1 MKSKKLDLWV
11 LFYSLLLFIQAG
23 FLVAALREVS
33 QIEADIQETRQ
44 QIEETRQELGEL
56 RQSWQEDREEVRE
69 ELERLSD
76 SVADLEVLE
85 DQTDGNVG
93 RIFYILRKWQ
103 REKTQEEQERK
114 EAEELATKQKKSA
127 QRAPQK
133 ATAPSQN
140 VEFAENTPE
149 GMTHLGDYQLT
160 AYEWTGNPCANG
172 NYPTEGYTI
181 ASNTLPIG
189 TRVYIEGIGE
199 RTVEDTGG
207 MSGNTID
214 IYMGD
219 PGTCVQFGRQS
230 GAVYIIPEE

>member
-1 MKSKKLDLWV
+1 MKSKKIDLWV

-44 QIEETRQELGEL
+44 QIEETRKELGEL

-76 SVADLEVLE
+76 SVADLEALG

-133 ATAPSQN
+133 ATAPSQS
-140 VEFAENTPE
+140 VASAENTPE
-149 GMTHLGDYQLT
+149 GMTYLGDYQLT

-172 NYPTEGYTI
+172 NYPTEGLTI
-181 ASNTLPIG
+181 ASNTLPLG

-207 MSGNTID
+207 MPGNVID

-219 PGTCVQFGRQS
+219 PSTCVQFGRQS
-230 GAVYIIPEE
+230 GEVYIIPEE

>member
-1 MKSKKLDLWV
+1 MKSKKIDLWV

-44 QIEETRQELGEL
+44 QIEETRKELGEL

-76 SVADLEVLE
+76 SVADLEALG

-114 EAEELATKQKKSA
+114 EAEEQATKQKKSA

-133 ATAPSQN
+133 ATAPSQS
-140 VEFAENTPE
+140 VESAENTPE
-149 GMTHLGDYQLT
+149 GMTYLGDYQLT
-160 AYEWTGNPCANG
+160 AYEWTGSPCANG

-207 MSGNTID
+207 MAGNVID

-230 GAVYIIPEE
+230 GAVYIIPED

>member
-76 SVADLEVLE
+76 SVADLEVLG

-133 ATAPSQN
+133 ATAPSQS
-140 VEFAENTPE
+140 VASAENTPE
-149 GMTHLGDYQLT
+149 GMTYLGDYQLT

>member
-1 MKSKKLDLWV
+1 MKSKKIDLWV

-33 QIEADIQETRQ
+33 QIDADIQETRQ
-44 QIEETRQELGEL
+44 QIEETRKELGEL

-69 ELERLSD
+69 ELKRLSD
-76 SVADLEVLE
+76 SVADLEVLG

-103 REKTQEEQERK
+103 REKTQEEEKKQE
-114 EAEELATKQKKSA
+114 EAQQAARQVK
-127 QRAPQK
+127 RARNSSYA
-133 ATAPSQN
+133 ATAPSYDNAQ
-140 VEFAENTPE
+140 AEAAPE
-149 GMTHLGDYQLT
+149 GASYLGNYELT

-172 NYPTEGYTI
+172 NYPTEGLTI

-207 MSGNTID
+207 MPGNVID

-219 PGTCVQFGRQS
+219 PGTCVQFGRQN
-230 GAVYIIPEE
+230 AEVYILED

>member
-1 MKSKKLDLWV
+1 MKNKKIDLWV
-11 LFYSLLLFIQAG
+11 LFFALTVFVLIGWLYSTARQADIQKQEIAE
-23 FLVAALREVS
+23 LREVN
-33 QIEADIQETRQ
+33 EALRTDLE
-44 QIEETRQELGEL
+44 EL
-56 RQSWQEDREEVRE
+56 RQMQQEDQE

-76 SVADLEVLE
+76 SVADLEALG

-103 REKTQEEQERK
+103 REKTQEEEKKQE
-114 EAEELATKQKKSA
+114 EAQQATRQVK
-127 QRAPQK
+127 RARNSSYA
-133 ATAPSQN
+133 ATAPSYDNAQ
-140 VEFAENTPE
+140 AEAAPE
-149 GMTHLGDYQLT
+149 GASYLGNYELT
-160 AYEWTGNPCANG
+160 AYEWTGSPCANG

>member
-44 QIEETRQELGEL
+44 QIEETRKELGEL

-76 SVADLEVLE
+76 SVADLEALG

-114 EAEELATKQKKSA
+114 EAEELATKQKKST

-133 ATAPSQN
+133 ATAPSQS
-140 VEFAENTPE
+140 VESAENTPE
-149 GMTHLGDYQLT
+149 GMTYLGDYQLT

-207 MSGNTID
+207 MPGNVID

-219 PGTCVQFGRQS
+219 PGTCVQFGRQN
-230 GAVYIIPEE
+230 AEVYILED

>member
-44 QIEETRQELGEL
+44 QIEETREELGEL

-76 SVADLEVLE
+76 SVADLEVLG

-133 ATAPSQN
+133 ATAPSQS
-140 VEFAENTPE
+140 VASAENTPE
-149 GMTHLGDYQLT
+149 GMTYLGDYQLT

>member
-1 MKSKKLDLWV
+1 MKSKKIDLWV

-44 QIEETRQELGEL
+44 QIEETRKELGEL

-69 ELERLSD
+69 ELGRLSD
-76 SVADLEVLE
+76 SVADLEALG

-133 ATAPSQN
+133 ATAPSQS
-140 VEFAENTPE
+140 VASAENTPE
-149 GMTHLGDYQLT
+149 GMTYLGDYQLT
-160 AYEWTGNPCANG
+160 AYEWTGSPCANG

-207 MSGNTID
+207 MPGNVID

>member
-1 MKSKKLDLWV
+1 MKSKKIDLWV

-33 QIEADIQETRQ
+33 QIETDIQETRQ
-44 QIEETRQELGEL
+44 QIEETREELGEL

-76 SVADLEVLE
+76 SVADLEALG

-133 ATAPSQN
+133 ATAPSQS
-140 VEFAENTPE
+140 VESAENTPE
-149 GMTHLGDYQLT
+149 NMTYLGDYQLT

>member
-1 MKSKKLDLWV
+1 MKSKKIDLWV

-44 QIEETRQELGEL
+44 QIEETREELGEL

-76 SVADLEVLE
+76 SVADLEALG

-133 ATAPSQN
+133 ATAPSQS
-140 VEFAENTPE
+140 VASAENTPE
-149 GMTHLGDYQLT
+149 GMTYLGDYQLT

>member
-1 MKSKKLDLWV
+1 MKSKKIDLWV
-11 LFYSLLLFIQAG
+11 LFFTLAVFVLMGWLYSTAKQADIQKQEITE
-23 FLVAALREVS
+23 LREVN
-33 QIEADIQETRQ
+33 EALRTDLE
-44 QIEETRQELGEL
+44 EL

-76 SVADLEVLE
+76 SVADLEALG

-133 ATAPSQN
+133 ATAPSQS
-140 VEFAENTPE
+140 VASAENTPE
-149 GMTHLGDYQLT
+149 GMTYLGDYQLT
-160 AYEWTGNPCANG
+160 AYEWTGSPCANG

-207 MSGNTID
+207 MAGNVID

-219 PGTCVQFGRQS
+219 PSTCVQFGRQS

>member
-1 MKSKKLDLWV
+1 MKSKKIDLWV
-11 LFYSLLLFIQAG
+11 LFFTLAVFVLMGWLYSTARQADIQKQEIAE
-23 FLVAALREVS
+23 LREVN
-33 QIEADIQETRQ
+33 EALRTDLE
-44 QIEETRQELGEL
+44 EL
-56 RQSWQEDREEVRE
+56 RQIQQEDREE
-69 ELERLSD
+69 LGRLSD
-76 SVADLEVLE
+76 SVADLEVLG

-133 ATAPSQN
+133 ATAPSQS
-140 VEFAENTPE
+140 VASAENTPE
-149 GMTHLGDYQLT
+149 GMTYLGDYQLT

-172 NYPTEGYTI
+172 NYPTEGLTI
-181 ASNTLPIG
+181 ASNTLPLG

-207 MSGNTID
+207 MPGNVID

>member
-1 MKSKKLDLWV
+1 MKSKKVDLWV
-11 LFYSLLLFIQAG
+11 LFHTLALLIVAG
-23 FLVAALREVS
+23 FMISALRQVS
-33 QIEADIQETRQ
+33 QIEKDIQETRA
-44 QIEETRQELGEL
+44 QIETTQKEIEQLRTEEAETIEQLRQDLEGAEL
-56 RQSWQEDREEVRE
+56 RI
-69 ELERLSD
+69 
-76 SVADLEVLE
+76 ADLEALG

-133 ATAPSQN
+133 ATAPSQS
-140 VEFAENTPE
+140 VESAENTPE
-149 GMTHLGDYQLT
+149 GMTYLGDYQLT

-207 MSGNTID
+207 MAGNVID

-219 PGTCVQFGRQS
+219 PSTCVQFGRQS
-230 GAVYIIPEE
+230 GAVYVIE

>member
-1 MKSKKLDLWV
+1 MKSKKIDLWV
-11 LFYSLLLFIQAG
+11 LFFTLAVFVLMGWLYSTAKQTDIQKQEIAE
-23 FLVAALREVS
+23 LREVN
-33 QIEADIQETRQ
+33 EALRTDLE
-44 QIEETRQELGEL
+44 EL
-56 RQSWQEDREEVRE
+56 RQMQQEDREE
-69 ELERLSD
+69 LGRLSD
-76 SVADLEVLE
+76 SVADLEALG

-133 ATAPSQN
+133 ATAPSQS
-140 VEFAENTPE
+140 VESAENTPD
-149 GMTHLGDYQLT
+149 GMTYLGDYQLT

-172 NYPTEGYTI
+172 NYPTEGLTI
-181 ASNTLPIG
+181 ASNTLPLG

-207 MSGNTID
+207 MPGNVID

>member
-1 MKSKKLDLWV
+1 MKSKKIDLWV

-33 QIEADIQETRQ
+33 QIETDIQETRQ
-44 QIEETRQELGEL
+44 QIEETRKELGEL
-56 RQSWQEDREEVRE
+56 RQSWQEDREEVGE

-76 SVADLEVLE
+76 SVADLEALG

-133 ATAPSQN
+133 ATAPSQS
-140 VEFAENTPE
+140 VASAENTPE
-149 GMTHLGDYQLT
+149 GMTYLGDYQLT

-172 NYPTEGYTI
+172 NYPTEGLTI

-207 MSGNTID
+207 MPGNVID

>member
-1 MKSKKLDLWV
+1 MKSKKIDLWV
-11 LFYSLLLFIQAG
+11 LFFTLAVFVLMGWLYSTAKQADIQKQEIAE
-23 FLVAALREVS
+23 LREVN
-33 QIEADIQETRQ
+33 EALRTDLE
-44 QIEETRQELGEL
+44 EL
-56 RQSWQEDREEVRE
+56 RQMQQEDREE
-69 ELERLSD
+69 LGRLSD
-76 SVADLEVLE
+76 SVADLEALG

-103 REKTQEEQERK
+103 REKTQEEEKKQE
-114 EAEELATKQKKSA
+114 EAQQAVRQVK
-127 QRAPQK
+127 RARNSSYA
-133 ATAPSQN
+133 ATAPSYDNAQ
-140 VEFAENTPE
+140 AEAAPE
-149 GMTHLGDYQLT
+149 GASYLGNYELT

-172 NYPTEGYTI
+172 NYPTEGLTI
-181 ASNTLPIG
+181 ASNTLPLG

-207 MSGNTID
+207 MPGNIID

>member
-1 MKSKKLDLWV
+1 MKSKKIDLWV
-11 LFYSLLLFIQAG
+11 LFFTLAVFVLMGWLYSTARQADIQKQEIAE
-23 FLVAALREVS
+23 LREVN
-33 QIEADIQETRQ
+33 EALRTDLE
-44 QIEETRQELGEL
+44 EL
-56 RQSWQEDREEVRE
+56 RQMQQKDREE
-69 ELERLSD
+69 LGRLSD
-76 SVADLEVLE
+76 SVADLEVLG

-133 ATAPSQN
+133 ATAPSQS
-140 VEFAENTPE
+140 VASAENTPE
-149 GMTHLGDYQLT
+149 GMTYLGDYQLT

-207 MSGNTID
+207 MPENVID

>member
-1 MKSKKLDLWV
+1 MKSKKIDLWV

-33 QIEADIQETRQ
+33 QIETDIQETRQ
-44 QIEETRQELGEL
+44 QIEETRKELGEL

-69 ELERLSD
+69 ELDRLSD
-76 SVADLEVLE
+76 SVADLEALG

-133 ATAPSQN
+133 ATAPSQS
-140 VEFAENTPE
+140 VASAENTPE
-149 GMTHLGDYQLT
+149 GMTYLGDYQLT

-172 NYPTEGYTI
+172 NYPTEGLTI
-181 ASNTLPIG
+181 ASNTLPLG

-207 MSGNTID
+207 MPGNVID

>member
-1 MKSKKLDLWV
+1 MKSKKIDLWV
-11 LFYSLLLFIQAG
+11 LFFTLAVFVLMGWLYSTAKQADIQKQEIAE
-23 FLVAALREVS
+23 LREVN
-33 QIEADIQETRQ
+33 EALRTDLE
-44 QIEETRQELGEL
+44 EL
-56 RQSWQEDREEVRE
+56 RQMQQEDRK
-69 ELERLSD
+69 ELGRLSD
-76 SVADLEVLE
+76 SVADLEALG

-133 ATAPSQN
+133 ATAPSQS
-140 VEFAENTPE
+140 VASAENTPE
-149 GMTHLGDYQLT
+149 GMTYLGDYQLT

-207 MSGNTID
+207 MAGNVID

-219 PGTCVQFGRQS
+219 PSTCVQFGRQA

>member
-1 MKSKKLDLWV
+1 MKNKKIDLWV
-11 LFYSLLLFIQAG
+11 LFFALAVFVLIGWLYSTTKQANIQKQEIAE
-23 FLVAALREVS
+23 LREVN
-33 QIEADIQETRQ
+33 EALRTDLE
-44 QIEETRQELGEL
+44 EL
-56 RQSWQEDREEVRE
+56 RQMQQEDREE
-69 ELERLSD
+69 LGRLSD
-76 SVADLEVLE
+76 SVADLEALG

-133 ATAPSQN
+133 ATAPSQS
-140 VEFAENTPE
+140 VASAENTPE
-149 GMTHLGDYQLT
+149 GMTYLGDYQLT
-160 AYEWTGNPCANG
+160 AYEWTGSPCANG

-207 MSGNTID
+207 MAGNVID

>member
-1 MKSKKLDLWV
+1 MKSKKIDLWV
-11 LFYSLLLFIQAG
+11 LFFTLAVFVLMGWLYSTARQ
-23 FLVAALREVS
+23 
-33 QIEADIQETRQ
+33 ADIQK
-44 QIEETRQELGEL
+44 QEIAELREMNEALRTDLEEL
-56 RQSWQEDREEVRE
+56 RQMQQEDREE
-69 ELERLSD
+69 LGRLSD
-76 SVADLEVLE
+76 SVEDLEALG

-133 ATAPSQN
+133 ATAPSQS
-140 VEFAENTPE
+140 VASAENTPE
-149 GMTHLGDYQLT
+149 GMTYLGDYQLT

-207 MSGNTID
+207 MAGNVID

-219 PGTCVQFGRQS
+219 PSTCVQFGRQA
-230 GAVYIIPEE
+230 GAVYIMPEE

>member
-1 MKSKKLDLWV
+1 MKSKKIDLWV

-44 QIEETRQELGEL
+44 QIEETREELGEL
-56 RQSWQEDREEVRE
+56 RQSWQEDREEVWE

-76 SVADLEVLE
+76 SVADLEALG

-133 ATAPSQN
+133 ATEPSQS
-140 VEFAENTPE
+140 VESAENTPE
-149 GMTHLGDYQLT
+149 GMTYLGDYQLT

-219 PGTCVQFGRQS
+219 PGTCVEFGRQS

>member
-1 MKSKKLDLWV
+1 MKSKKIDLWV
-11 LFYSLLLFIQAG
+11 LFFTLAVFVLMGWLYSTARQADIQKQEIAE
-23 FLVAALREVS
+23 LREVN
-33 QIEADIQETRQ
+33 EALRTDLE
-44 QIEETRQELGEL
+44 EL
-56 RQSWQEDREEVRE
+56 RQMQQEDREE
-69 ELERLSD
+69 LGRLSD
-76 SVADLEVLE
+76 SVADLEVLG

-133 ATAPSQN
+133 ATAPSQS
-140 VEFAENTPE
+140 VASAENTPE
-149 GMTHLGDYQLT
+149 GMTYLGDYQLT

-172 NYPTEGYTI
+172 NYPTEGLTI
-181 ASNTLPIG
+181 ASNTLPLG

-207 MSGNTID
+207 MPGNVID

-219 PGTCVQFGRQS
+219 PSTCVQFGRQS

>member
-1 MKSKKLDLWV
+1 MKSKKIDLWV
-11 LFYSLLLFIQAG
+11 LFFTLAVFVLMGWLYSTARQADIQKQEIAE
-23 FLVAALREVS
+23 LREVN
-33 QIEADIQETRQ
+33 EALRTDLE
-44 QIEETRQELGEL
+44 EL
-56 RQSWQEDREEVRE
+56 RQMQQEDREE
-69 ELERLSD
+69 LGRLSD
-76 SVADLEVLE
+76 SVADLEALG

-103 REKTQEEQERK
+103 REKTQEEVERK

-133 ATAPSQN
+133 ATAPSQS
-140 VEFAENTPE
+140 VASAENTPE
-149 GMTHLGDYQLT
+149 GMTYLGDYQLT

-207 MSGNTID
+207 MAGNVID

-219 PGTCVQFGRQS
+219 PSTCVQFGRQA

>member
-1 MKSKKLDLWV
+1 MKSKKIDLWV
-11 LFYSLLLFIQAG
+11 LFFTLAVFVLMGWLYSTAKQADIQKQEIAE
-23 FLVAALREVS
+23 LREVN
-33 QIEADIQETRQ
+33 EALRTDLE
-44 QIEETRQELGEL
+44 EL
-56 RQSWQEDREEVRE
+56 RQMQQEDREK
-69 ELERLSD
+69 LGRLSD
-76 SVADLEVLE
+76 SVADLEALG

-133 ATAPSQN
+133 ATAPSQS
-140 VEFAENTPE
+140 VASAENTPE
-149 GMTHLGDYQLT
+149 GMTYLGDYQLT
-160 AYEWTGNPCANG
+160 AYEWTGSPCANG

-207 MSGNTID
+207 MPGNVID

>member
-44 QIEETRQELGEL
+44 QIEETRKELGEL
-56 RQSWQEDREEVRE
+56 RQNWQEDREEVRE

-76 SVADLEVLE
+76 SVADLEALE

-133 ATAPSQN
+133 ATAPSQS
-140 VEFAENTPE
+140 VESAENTPE
-149 GMTHLGDYQLT
+149 GMTYLGDYRLT

-207 MSGNTID
+207 MSGGTID
-214 IYMGD
+214 VYLGD
-219 PGTCVQFGRQS
+219 PSACVQFGVQNA
-230 GAVYIIPEE
+230 AVYVIE

>member
-1 MKSKKLDLWV
+1 MKSKKIDLWV

-33 QIEADIQETRQ
+33 QIETDIQETRQ
-44 QIEETRQELGEL
+44 QIEETRKELGEL

-76 SVADLEVLE
+76 SVADLEALG

-103 REKTQEEQERK
+103 REKTQEEEKNQE
-114 EAEELATKQKKSA
+114 EAQQAARQVK
-127 QRAPQK
+127 RARNSSYA
-133 ATAPSQN
+133 ATAPSYDNAQ
-140 VEFAENTPE
+140 AEAAPE
-149 GMTHLGDYQLT
+149 GASYLGNYELT

-172 NYPTEGYTI
+172 NYPTEGLTI

-207 MSGNTID
+207 MPGNVID

-219 PGTCVQFGRQS
+219 PGTCVQFGRQT
-230 GAVYIIPEE
+230 AEVYILED

>member
-1 MKSKKLDLWV
+1 MKSKKIDLWV
-11 LFYSLLLFIQAG
+11 LFFTLAVFVLMGWLYSTARQADIQKQEIAE
-23 FLVAALREVS
+23 LREVN
-33 QIEADIQETRQ
+33 EALRTDLED
-44 QIEETRQELGEL
+44 L
-56 RQSWQEDREEVRE
+56 RQMQQKDRE

-76 SVADLEVLE
+76 SVADLEALG

-103 REKTQEEQERK
+103 REKTQEEEKKQE
-114 EAEELATKQKKSA
+114 EAQQATRQVK
-127 QRAPQK
+127 RARNSSYA
-133 ATAPSQN
+133 ATAPSYDNAQ
-140 VEFAENTPE
+140 AEAAPE
-149 GMTHLGDYQLT
+149 GASYLGNYELT

-207 MSGNTID
+207 MSGGTID

-219 PGTCVQFGRQS
+219 PSTCVQFGRQS

>member
-1 MKSKKLDLWV
+1 MKSKKIDLWV
-11 LFYSLLLFIQAG
+11 LFFTLAVFVLMGWLYSTARQADIQKQEIAE
-23 FLVAALREVS
+23 LREVN
-33 QIEADIQETRQ
+33 EALRTDLE
-44 QIEETRQELGEL
+44 EL
-56 RQSWQEDREEVRE
+56 RQMQQEDREE
-69 ELERLSD
+69 LGRLSD
-76 SVADLEVLE
+76 SVADLEALG

-103 REKTQEEQERK
+103 REKTQEEEERK

-133 ATAPSQN
+133 ATAPSQS
-140 VEFAENTPE
+140 VASAENTPE
-149 GMTHLGDYQLT
+149 GMTYLGDYQLT

-207 MSGNTID
+207 MAGNVID

-219 PGTCVQFGRQS
+219 PSTCVQFGRQA

>member
-1 MKSKKLDLWV
+1 MKSKKIDLWV

-33 QIEADIQETRQ
+33 QIETDIQETRQ
-44 QIEETRQELGEL
+44 QIEKTRSELGEL
-56 RQSWQEDREEVRE
+56 RQSWQEDREEVGE

-76 SVADLEVLE
+76 SVADLEALG

-133 ATAPSQN
+133 ATAPSQS
-140 VEFAENTPE
+140 VASAENTPE
-149 GMTHLGDYQLT
+149 GMTYLGDYQLT

-172 NYPTEGYTI
+172 NYPTEGLTI

-207 MSGNTID
+207 MPGNVID

>member
-1 MKSKKLDLWV
+1 MKSKKIDLWV
-11 LFYSLLLFIQAG
+11 LFFTLAVFVLMGWLYSTAKQADIQKQEIAE
-23 FLVAALREVS
+23 LREVN
-33 QIEADIQETRQ
+33 EALRTDLE
-44 QIEETRQELGEL
+44 EL
-56 RQSWQEDREEVRE
+56 RQMQQEDREE
-69 ELERLSD
+69 LGRLSD
-76 SVADLEVLE
+76 SVADLEALG

-114 EAEELATKQKKSA
+114 EAEGLATKQKKSA

-133 ATAPSQN
+133 ATAPSQS
-140 VEFAENTPE
+140 VASAENTPE
-149 GMTHLGDYQLT
+149 GMTYLGDYQLT
-160 AYEWTGNPCANG
+160 AYEWTGSPCANG

>member
-1 MKSKKLDLWV
+1 MKSKKIDLWV
-11 LFYSLLLFIQAG
+11 LFFTLAVFVLMGWLYSTARQADIQKQEIAE
-23 FLVAALREVS
+23 LREVN
-33 QIEADIQETRQ
+33 EALRTDLE
-44 QIEETRQELGEL
+44 EL
-56 RQSWQEDREEVRE
+56 RQMQQEDREE
-69 ELERLSD
+69 LGRLSD
-76 SVADLEVLE
+76 SVADLEALG

-133 ATAPSQN
+133 ATAPSQS
-140 VEFAENTPE
+140 VASAENTPE
-149 GMTHLGDYQLT
+149 GMTYLGDYQLT
-160 AYEWTGNPCANG
+160 AYEWTGSPCANG

-207 MSGNTID
+207 MAGNVID

-219 PGTCVQFGRQS
+219 PSTCVQFGRQA